1 MSSKYAIKRVMTQKG
16 DGRQKG
22 RGGHGDQP
30 ESSDNGI
37 TLCKISESG
46 LEELSI
52 VQSDALYES
61 ENQNPNDV

>member
-1 MSSKYAIKRVMTQKG
+1 MTQKG
-16 DGRQKG
+16 DGKRG
-22 RGGHGDQP
+22 RGGHGNEP

-52 VQSDALYES
+52 V
-61 ENQNPNDV
+61 